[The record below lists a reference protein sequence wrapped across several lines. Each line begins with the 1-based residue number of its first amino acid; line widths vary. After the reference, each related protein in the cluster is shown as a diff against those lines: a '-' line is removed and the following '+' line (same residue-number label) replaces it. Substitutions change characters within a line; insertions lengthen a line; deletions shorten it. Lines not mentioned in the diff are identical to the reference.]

1 MEEALKRLQEAEAY
15 NQQQMQQLQRAL
27 SDYEEEKQE
36 ELQQRVLELRAAC
49 LREQS
54 ALEQQLQQTL
64 QKRRNRSKQRNNSLL
79 QISKKMFVA
88 VKNKWSIR
96 SLKE

>member
-15 NQQQMQQLQRAL
+15 NQQQHVCVNSPHLNNNYNKRC
-27 SDYEEEKQE
+27 K
-36 ELQQRVLELRAAC
+36 
-49 LREQS
+49 
-54 ALEQQLQQTL
+54 
-64 QKRRNRSKQRNNSLL
+64 KRRNRSKQRNNSLL